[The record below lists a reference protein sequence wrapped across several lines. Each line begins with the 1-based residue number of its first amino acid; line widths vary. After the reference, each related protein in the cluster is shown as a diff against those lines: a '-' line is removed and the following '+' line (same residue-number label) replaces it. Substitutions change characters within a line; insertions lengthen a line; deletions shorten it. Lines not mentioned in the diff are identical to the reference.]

1 MKNINNV
8 ITELKKDHSHIY
20 SVSESNGTEYLFRSL
35 TLKEV
40 KNVEE
45 FITKK
50 LKSSFEIENYCLEN
64 CLLYPEGIDLDD
76 ISPGAAKQIAD
87 EILTVSGVTNADFI
101 LEAMAYTR
109 DRLAGDLILSI
120 KAYIISAIPAYS
132 DSDLDNFTLL
142 ELIEKL
148 VHAETIL
155 TLQARMAGME
165 GEVRLNFESTQDGEQ
180 NTEAIQPKQQPKP
193 KKQDRPLPSKEE
205 LVSRINSKTTDNRAI
220 LPREKDFEGFDPET
234 LERMA
239 GVASADDPL
248 ARKLHGIK

>member
-1 MKNINNV
+1 MKNNNSIV
-8 ITELKKDHSHIY
+8 TELKKDHSHIY

-64 CLLYPEGIDLDD
+64 CLLYPENVDLDD

-87 EILTVSGVTNADFI
+87 EILTVSGVTNASFI

-109 DRLAGDLILSI
+109 DRLAGDIILNI

-132 DSDLDNFTLL
+132 DADLDKFTLL

-155 TLQARMAGME
+155 TLQARMAGMD
-165 GEVRLNFESTQDGEQ
+165 GDIQLNFEPTGGEAEQ
-180 NTEAIQPKQQPKP
+180 EAPVPKPKAQPKP
-193 KKQDRPLPSKEE
+193 KKDRPLPTKQE
-205 LVSRINSKTTDNRAI
+205 LVSRINSKTTDNRAV
-220 LPREKDFEGFDPET
+220 LPREKDFEGFDPDT